1 VLYGMRTNGAGG
13 NNTTYDAGPFSEGTA
28 GMTIGLQTRK
38 APVATPDY
46 PATIYIENVGVRPEV
61 VNNYMTKDNLLQNGA
76 PFVNNFLETM
86 AAYVRLHSRRK
97 P

>member
-1 VLYGMRTNGAGG
+1 
-13 NNTTYDAGPFSEGTA
+13 
-28 GMTIGLQTRK
+28 
-38 APVATPDY
+38 
-46 PATIYIENVGVRPEV
+46 VRPEV

-86 AAYVRLHSRRK
+86 AAYVRQLHNRRR